1 MSNGGVN
8 ARPED
13 VKRLASALEHYQRKV
28 IDAGKEF
35 QGALNSASWNDAQ
48 KEKFASKYAESQKRL
63 TAFVAN
69 DSKPMIQYLNEYA
82 RRLDEVRGMR
92 M

>member
-8 ARPED
+8 ARPGRCQEI
-13 VKRLASALEHYQRKV
+13 ASALESYQRKV

-48 KEKFASKYAESQKRL
+48 KEKFASKYADSQKRL
-63 TAFVAN
+63 TVFLSPTTA
-69 DSKPMIQYLNEYA
+69 S
-82 RRLDEVRGMR
+82 R
-92 M
+92 